1 MEVNSIKVRKGKL
14 MKKLLILLALAAVLT
29 ACGTQSSLN
38 QSTDEKDK
46 PQVETNDKREQDEL
60 QQEETEEDNRTENS
74 QEKGVDEETQSEKE
88 EEQVPKY
95 ELSEI
100 YSLVPI
106 DDANPK
112 VALLTI
118 DDAPD
123 KYALEMAKTLKELN
137 APAIFFVNG
146 HFMTTPEQEAIVK
159 EIYNMGFEIGNH
171 TYSHS
176 DLTTLTPE
184 EQKEEILS
192 VNDQVEEITGERP
205 TFFRAPFGQN
215 TDISKEIAK
224 DEKMVLMNW
233 TYGYDWNEQYMTKEA
248 IADIMV
254 NAPELGNGAN
264 LLMHDREWTNAA
276 LGDIVK
282 GLRDKG
288 YETLNPDL
296 IKTPRN

>member
-1 MEVNSIKVRKGKL
+1 
-14 MKKLLILLALAAVLT
+14 MKKLMILLLVAGGLAA
-29 ACGTQSSLN
+29 CGNQSSPS
-38 QSTDEKDK
+38 QSTDEVDKSLTEEKDEGK
-46 PQVETNDKREQDEL
+46 QQDEAGEE
-60 QQEETEEDNRTENS
+60 QQEETGEGNEAEEA
-74 QEKGVDEETQSEKE
+74 EESSVQAEE
-88 EEQVPKY
+88 EEQDPQY
-95 ELSEI
+95 ELSEV
-100 YSLVPI
+100 YSIVPI

-123 KYALEMAKTLKELN
+123 EHALEMAKTLEKLN
-137 APAIFFVNG
+137 APAVFFVNG
-146 HFMTTPEQEAIVK
+146 HFITTPEKEKIVK
-159 EIYNMGFEIGNH
+159 EIYDMGFEIGNH
-171 TYSHS
+171 TYSHP
-176 DLTTLTPE
+176 DLTTLSPD

-205 TFFRAPFGQN
+205 KFFRAPFGQN
-215 TDISKEIAK
+215 TDTSREIAK

-233 TYGYDWNEQYMTKEA
+233 TYGYDWNEEYMNKEG

-276 LGDIVK
+276 LEDIVK

-288 YETLNPDL
+288 YETVDPDL
-296 IKTPRN
+296 IKTPRNEE

>member
-1 MEVNSIKVRKGKL
+1 
-14 MKKLLILLALAAVLT
+14 MKKFMILLLVAGGLAA
-29 ACGTQSSLN
+29 CGNQGSPS
-38 QSTDEKDK
+38 QSTDEVDKSLTEEKDEGK
-46 PQVETNDKREQDEL
+46 QQDEE
-60 QQEETEEDNRTENS
+60 QQEEVGEEQQGETGEDKE
-74 QEKGVDEETQSEKE
+74 VEEAEAEESAAQAEEKE
-88 EEQVPKY
+88 QAPQY
-95 ELSEI
+95 ELSEV
-100 YSLVPI
+100 YSIVPI

-123 KYALEMAKTLKELN
+123 EHALEMAKTLEKLD

-146 HFMTTPEQEAIVK
+146 HFITTPEKEKIVK
-159 EIYNMGFEIGNH
+159 EIYDMGFEIGNH
-171 TYSHS
+171 TYSHP
-176 DLTTLTPE
+176 DLTTLSPD
-184 EQKEEILS
+184 EQREEILS

-205 TFFRAPFGQN
+205 KFFRAPFGQN
-215 TDISKEIAK
+215 TDTSREIAK

-233 TYGYDWNEQYMTKEA
+233 TYGYDWNEEYMNKEG

-276 LGDIVK
+276 LEDIVK

-288 YETLNPDL
+288 YETVDPDL
-296 IKTPRN
+296 IKTPRNEE